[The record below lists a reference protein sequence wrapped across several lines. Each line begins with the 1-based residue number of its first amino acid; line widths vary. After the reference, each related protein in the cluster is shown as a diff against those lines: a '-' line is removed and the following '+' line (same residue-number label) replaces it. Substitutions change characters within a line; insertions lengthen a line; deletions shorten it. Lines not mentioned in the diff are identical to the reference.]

1 MPPIDS
7 ASPVQEQKFHQYTG
21 NRIPWY
27 VHLLWILFWCFVAWY
42 LVQFLLP
49 MIPIELQSPP

>member
-1 MPPIDS
+1 MSQIDRTS
-7 ASPVQEQKFHQYTG
+7 VESEGRFHSYTG

-27 VHLLWILFWCFVAWY
+27 VHLLWILFWTFVGYY
-42 LVQFLLP
+42 LVQYLIP